1 MGTMKLFATAK
12 GTSLQITRSKL
23 EHRNWL
29 MHSKP
34 KAPQQHKICE
44 DDSAIVSLQ
53 KVLIQI
59 SESISNKCQ
68 TLFSMMNTELKLCA
82 ISIIKSGNRSI
93 RRREKSTK
101 NQ

>member
-1 MGTMKLFATAK
+1 MAK
-12 GTSLQITRSKL
+12 FSTHLHRKKQITRSNL

-34 KAPQQHKICE
+34 KAPQQHEICE

-68 TLFSMMNTELKLCA
+68 TLFSMMNTKLKLCA
-82 ISIIKSGNRSI
+82 ISIIKSDNRSN